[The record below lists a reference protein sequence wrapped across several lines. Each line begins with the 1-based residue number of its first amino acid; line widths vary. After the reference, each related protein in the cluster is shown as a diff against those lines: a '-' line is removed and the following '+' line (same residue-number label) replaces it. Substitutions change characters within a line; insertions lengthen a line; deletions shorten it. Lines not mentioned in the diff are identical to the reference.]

1 MTELFDLVE
10 RFANM
15 LDEHNGAGD
24 GELSMRV
31 MKVTEEAGEVA
42 QAWIG
47 AHGANPRKG
56 YSHTLDDVAGELA
69 DVVLAALVAMESL
82 GYRPE
87 KTLATRVAE
96 LHERLDA
103 AAVA

>member
-1 MTELFDLVE
+1 MIELFELVE

-15 LDEHNGAGD
+15 LDEYNGTSDA
-24 GELSMRV
+24 ELSMRV

-47 AHGANPRKG
+47 VHGANPRKG
-56 YSHTLDDVAGELA
+56 YSHTLDDVATELA

-82 GYRPE
+82 GFRPE
-87 KTLATRVAE
+87 KTLATRVVE
-96 LHERLDA
+96 LNERLNA
-103 AAVA
+103 GAVA